1 MWVEGHRGGMQDQL
15 TGTSAVSQRGL
26 LRPHHSKLV
35 LVSRITD
42 AAWIAVTHAL
52 VFFVYELEGW
62 GAPDTVA
69 TASAV
74 LAFVFVAEASG
85 LYSAWRGVPLK
96 HELVRVWTAW
106 GVVATLLLFAAFAL
120 KASASFSRV
129 ITVGWFVLAPVAIS
143 AWRVVVR
150 LSLQEARRRGRNT
163 RRVAIVG
170 LTEMGERVAERIREA
185 PWLGMM
191 LAGFF
196 DDRAPQRCHTIS
208 NRLGRLEGSFD
219 DLVEHARE
227 GRIDLVYLALPLKA
241 EPRVSEL
248 VKRLADT
255 TASVYFVP
263 DVFAFDLLHGQWSSL
278 DDLPVVSIFETPFYG
293 VDGWVKR
300 VEDIVLGS
308 LFLAIAGIP
317 MLLIAAIIKL
327 TSPGPVFFR
336 QRRYGLNGEV
346 IHVLKF
352 RTMRVAEDGDRIA
365 QATKHDQRIT
375 PFGALL
381 RRTSLDELPQLLH
394 VVSGTM
400 SLVGPR
406 PHAVAHNELYRKRI
420 HGYMLRHKVKP
431 GLTGWAQVNGWRG
444 ETDTLEK
451 MEKRVQHDLE
461 YIQRWGLWLDLKI
474 IWLTVFSPKVHR
486 NAY

>member
-1 MWVEGHRGGMQDQL
+1 MPDQL
-15 TGTSAVSQRGL
+15 SPTSAVSERGL
-26 LRPHHSKLV
+26 IRPHHSTLV
-35 LVSRITD
+35 LISRVVD
-42 AAWIAVTHAL
+42 AGWIALTHAL
-52 VFFVYELEGW
+52 VFALYERDAW
-62 GAPDTVA
+62 APADTVA
-69 TASAV
+69 TAAAV
-74 LAFVFVAEASG
+74 LTFLFVAEAGG
-85 LYSAWRGVPLK
+85 LYNAWRGVPLK
-96 HELVRVWTAW
+96 HELFRVWTTW
-106 GVVATLLLFAAFAL
+106 GIVATLLLFAAFTL

-129 ITVGWFVLAPVAIS
+129 IVVSWFTLAPLAIS
-143 AWRVVVR
+143 AWRVAVR
-150 LSLQEARRRGRNT
+150 LSLQEVRRRGRNT

-170 LTEMGERVAERIREA
+170 LTEVGERVAARLREA

-196 DDRAPQRCHTIS
+196 DDRGPERCHSIS
-208 NRLGRLEGSFD
+208 RSLGRLEGSFD

-227 GRIDLVYLALPLKA
+227 GRIDVVYLALPLRA
-241 EPRVSEL
+241 EPRVGEL
-248 VKRLADT
+248 VSRLADT
-255 TASVYFVP
+255 TATVYFVP
-263 DVFAFDLLHGQWSSL
+263 DVFAFDLLHGQWTSL
-278 DDLPVVSIFETPFYG
+278 DDLPVVSIFQTPFDG

-300 VEDIVLGS
+300 LEDLVLGTI
-308 LFLAIAGIP
+308 FLAFAGIP
-317 MLLIAAIIKL
+317 MLIIAALIKL

-352 RTMRVAEDGDRIA
+352 RTMRVAEDGERVA
-365 QATKHDQRIT
+365 QATRHDDRIT
-375 PFGALL
+375 PIGALL

-394 VVSGTM
+394 VVAGTM

>member
-1 MWVEGHRGGMQDQL
+1 M
-15 TGTSAVSQRGL
+15 
-26 LRPHHSKLV
+26 
-35 LVSRITD
+35 
-42 AAWIAVTHAL
+42 HAL
-52 VFFVYELEGW
+52 VFFLYERDGW
-62 GAPDTVA
+62 GAADSVA
-69 TASAV
+69 TAIGV
-74 LAFVFVAEASG
+74 LAFLFVAEASG
-85 LYSAWRGVPLK
+85 LYNAWRGVPLK
-96 HELVRVWTAW
+96 RELVRVWTAW
-106 GVVATLLLFAAFAL
+106 GIVATLLLFAGFAFKETAT
-120 KASASFSRV
+120 FSRV
-129 ITVGWFVLAPVAIS
+129 TVLGWFICAPLVIS
-143 AWRVVVR
+143 AWRVAVR

-170 LTEMGERVAERIREA
+170 LTEMGERIADRIREA
-185 PWLGMM
+185 PWLGLV

-196 DDRAPQRCHTIS
+196 DDRAPERCHAIS
-208 NRLGRLEGSFD
+208 KRLGRLEGSFD

-227 GRIDLVYLALPLKA
+227 GRIDMVYLALPLRA

-255 TASVYFVP
+255 TASVYYVP
-263 DVFAFDLLHGQWSSL
+263 DIFAFDLLHGRWTSL
-278 DDLPVVSIFETPFYG
+278 DEIPVVSIFETPFYG

-300 VEDIVLGS
+300 LEDIVLGS
-308 LFLAIAGIP
+308 IFLAIAAIP
-317 MLLIAAIIKL
+317 MLLIAVIIKL

-352 RTMRVAEDGDRIA
+352 RTMRVTEDGDRIE
-365 QATKHDQRIT
+365 QATRDDQRIT

-381 RRTSLDELPQLLH
+381 RRTSLDELPQLFH

-461 YIQRWGLWLDLKI
+461 YIRRWGLWLDLKI
-474 IWLTVFSPKVHR
+474 VLMTVFSPKVHR

>member
-1 MWVEGHRGGMQDQL
+1 M
-15 TGTSAVSQRGL
+15 SADRGL
-26 LRPHHSKLV
+26 IRPHHSKLV
-35 LVSRITD
+35 LVSRVAD
-42 AAWIAVTHAL
+42 AAWIAITHAL
-52 VFFVYELEGW
+52 LCAAYEADGW
-62 GAPDTVA
+62 SPPDTVA
-69 TASAV
+69 TAFAV
-74 LAFVFVAEASG
+74 IAFLFVAEASG
-85 LYSAWRGVPLK
+85 LYTAWRGVPLK

-106 GVVATLLLFAAFAL
+106 GIVATLLLFAAFAL
-120 KASASFSRV
+120 KASASLSRV
-129 ITVGWFVLAPVAIS
+129 ITVGWFFLAPVAIS
-143 AWRVVVR
+143 LWRVAVR
-150 LSLQEARRRGRNT
+150 LSLQEARKRGRNT

-191 LAGFF
+191 MVGFF
-196 DDRAPQRCHTIS
+196 DDRTPERCHTVPTK
-208 NRLGRLEGSFD
+208 LGRLEGSFD

-227 GRIDLVYLALPLKA
+227 GRIDLVYVALPLKA
-241 EPRVSEL
+241 EPRVNEL
-248 VKRLADT
+248 LKKLADT

-263 DVFAFDLLHGQWSSL
+263 DVFAFDLLHGEWTSL
-278 DDLPVVSIFETPFYG
+278 DDIPVVSIFETPFYG

-300 VEDIVLGS
+300 VEDLVLGAAALLVAS
-308 LFLAIAGIP
+308 VP
-317 MLLIAAIIKL
+317 MLIIALIIKW
-327 TSPGPVFFR
+327 TSKGPVFFR

-352 RTMRVAEDGDRIA
+352 RTMTVSEDGDRVM
-365 QATKHDQRIT
+365 QATKDDSRIT
-375 PFGALL
+375 PFGAFL

-394 VVSGTM
+394 VVAGTM

-461 YIQRWGLWLDLKI
+461 YIRRWGLWFDLKI
-474 IWLTVFSPKVHR
+474 ILMTVFSSKVHR